1 MNSSADWNAPWMNPM
16 INGNTDNTAVILA
29 LASLGKIGPIKIKI
43 MLAQAEAPVDI
54 IEWDMPKLTSIPGIG
69 SELAERITR
78 DLDIDQGRRLVEW
91 AGKNGYDIVTLVDSD
106 YPAPL
111 RDLYDPPPFL
121 FVKGSLVESDYRA
134 VAMVG
139 SRGATDY
146 GRTTATRL
154 ADELSRHG
162 VTIVSG
168 MALGIDAASH
178 RGALAAGGRTIAV
191 LGSGIDVI
199 YPRENRGL
207 YAQIADN
214 GAVISEFL
222 PKTDPNPGHFPRRN
236 RIIAGLSRAVI
247 VIEAGE
253 KSGALLTA
261 DMALVYGREL
271 FAVPGNVSSKTSE
284 GAHELLKAGANI
296 LTSVED
302 IFSVLPELKT
312 GYIAPRKPVIEDLTE
327 GERRVLE
334 KLSSAP
340 VQLDTLVRE
349 CGLTIGDAAS
359 FLLSLELRGL
369 VKQLSGKRF
378 IAV

>member
-1 MNSSADWNAPWMNPM
+1 MSPMNID
-16 INGNTDNTAVILA
+16 NTDNTALILA
-29 LASLGKIGPIKIKI
+29 LASLGKIGPVKIKI
-43 MLAQAEAPVDI
+43 MLAQAESPIDI
-54 IEWDMPKLTSIPGIG
+54 MSWDIPRLAAVPGIG
-69 SELAERITR
+69 LELASRISR
-78 DLDIDQGRRLVEW
+78 ELDLDYGQKLVEW
-91 AGKNGYDIVTLVDSD
+91 ADKGGYEIVTLVDED

-111 RDLYDPPPFL
+111 RELYDPPPFL
-121 FVKGSLVESDYRA
+121 FMKGNIIESDYRA

-146 GRTTATRL
+146 GRTTAAGL
-154 ADELSRHG
+154 AGDLSRHG

-168 MALGIDAASH
+168 MALGIDTASH

-199 YPRENRGL
+199 YPRENKSL
-207 YAQIADN
+207 YAQIAEN
-214 GAVISEFL
+214 GAVVSEFL

-236 RIIAGLSRAVI
+236 RIIAGLSRAVV

-271 FAVPGNVSSKTSE
+271 FALPGMVSSRMSSGT
-284 GAHELLKAGANI
+284 HELLKSGANI
-296 LTSVED
+296 LTSVDD
-302 IFSVLPELKT
+302 IFSVLPELKND
-312 GYIAPRKPVIEDLTE
+312 YIAPRKPVVEDLTE
-327 GERRVLE
+327 GERRILE
-334 KLSSAP
+334 RLSSSP
-340 VQLDTLVRE
+340 IQLDTLVRE
-349 CGLTIGDAAS
+349 CGLSIGDAAS

-378 IAV
+378 IVV

>member
-1 MNSSADWNAPWMNPM
+1 MNDDYA
-16 INGNTDNTAVILA
+16 DNTALILA
-29 LASLGKIGPIKIKI
+29 LASLGKIGPVKLKV
-43 MLAQAEAPVDI
+43 MLAQAQKPVDI
-54 IEWDMPKLTSIPGIG
+54 LEWDIPRLAAIPGIG
-69 SELAERITR
+69 GELAARIKH
-78 DLDIDQGRRLVEW
+78 DLNLDHGKKLIDW
-91 AGKNGYDIVTLVDSD
+91 ADKNGYDIITLVDAD

-111 RDLYDPPPFL
+111 RELYDPPPFL
-121 FVKGSLVESDYRA
+121 FVKGKIIESDYRA

-146 GRTTATRL
+146 GRMTATAL
-154 ADELSRHG
+154 AGELGRHG

-178 RGALAAGGRTIAV
+178 RGALAAGSRTIAV
-191 LGSGIDVI
+191 LGSGIDIV
-199 YPRENRGL
+199 YPRENKSL
-207 YAQIADN
+207 YAQIAES
-214 GAVISEFL
+214 GAVVSEFL
-222 PKTDPNPGHFPRRN
+222 PNTDPNPGHFPRRN

-247 VIEAGE
+247 VVEAGE

-261 DMALVYGREL
+261 DMALVYGKEL
-271 FAVPGNVSSKTSE
+271 FAVPGNISSRMSAGT
-284 GAHELLKAGANI
+284 HELLKSGAKI
-296 LTSVED
+296 LTSVDD
-302 IFSVLPELKT
+302 IFSVLPELKND
-312 GYIAPRKPVIEDLTE
+312 YIAPRKPVAEGLTD
-327 GERRVLE
+327 GERRILE

-340 VQLDTLVRE
+340 IQLDTLMRD

>member
-1 MNSSADWNAPWMNPM
+1 MNPM
-16 INGNTDNTAVILA
+16 TGDNTDNTALILA
-29 LASLGKIGPIKIKI
+29 LASLGKIGPVKIKI
-43 MLAQAEAPVDI
+43 LLARAETPIDI
-54 IEWDMPKLTSIPGIG
+54 MNWDTSRLAEIPGIG
-69 SELAERITR
+69 SELAARIKHEL
-78 DLDIDQGRRLVEW
+78 DLDFGKKLIDW
-91 AGKNGYDIVTLVDSD
+91 ADRSGYDIRTLVDDD

-121 FVKGSLVESDYRA
+121 FVKGKLIESDYRA

-146 GRTTATRL
+146 GRTIAAGL
-154 ADELSRHG
+154 AGDLSRHG

-168 MALGIDAASH
+168 MALGIDTASH

-199 YPRENRGL
+199 YPRENRNL
-207 YAQIADN
+207 YAQIAEN
-214 GAVISEFL
+214 GAVVSEFL
-222 PKTDPNPGHFPRRN
+222 PKTTPIGGNFPRRN

-261 DMALVYGREL
+261 DMALAYGREL
-271 FAVPGNVSSKTSE
+271 FAVPGRVSSRTSA
-284 GAHELLKAGANI
+284 GAHELLKSGAHI
-296 LTSVED
+296 LTSADDV
-302 IFSVLPELKT
+302 FSVLPELKND
-312 GYIAPRKPVIEDLTE
+312 YIAPRKPVVEDLTE
-327 GERRVLE
+327 GEKRILE
-334 KLSSAP
+334 RLSSSP
-340 VQLDTLVRE
+340 IQLDTLVRE
-349 CGLTIGDAAS
+349 CRLTIGDAAS

>member
-1 MNSSADWNAPWMNPM
+1 MNPVHDDC
-16 INGNTDNTAVILA
+16 TDNTALILA
-29 LASLGKIGPIKIKI
+29 LASLGKIGPVKLKI
-43 MLAQAEAPVDI
+43 MLAQAGKPVEILGWDI
-54 IEWDMPKLTSIPGIG
+54 PRLASIPGIG
-69 SELAERITR
+69 EELAARINC
-78 DLDIDQGRRLVEW
+78 DLDLDYGRKLVDW
-91 AGKNGYDIVTLVDSD
+91 ADKSGYSIVTLVDAD
-106 YPAPL
+106 YPVSL
-111 RDLYDPPPFL
+111 RELYDPPPFL
-121 FVKGSLVESDYRA
+121 FVKGKLIESDCRA

-146 GRTTATRL
+146 GRTTAAAL
-154 ADELSRHG
+154 AGELGRHG

-178 RGALAAGGRTIAV
+178 RGALAAGSRTIAV
-191 LGSGIDVI
+191 LGSGIDVV
-199 YPRENRGL
+199 YPRENRSL
-207 YAQIADN
+207 YALIAEN
-214 GAVISEFL
+214 GAVVSEFL
-222 PKTDPNPGHFPRRN
+222 PNTDPNPGHFPRRN

-261 DMALVYGREL
+261 DMALVYGRKL
-271 FAVPGNVSSKTSE
+271 FAVPGNISSRMSAGT
-284 GAHELLKAGANI
+284 HELLKAGASL
-296 LTSVED
+296 LTSVDD
-302 IFSVLPELKT
+302 IFSVLPELKND
-312 GYIAPRKPVIEDLTE
+312 YIAPRKPIAEDLTE
-327 GERRVLE
+327 GERRILE

-340 VQLDTLVRE
+340 IQLDTLVRD